1 MQKRTLFGLVVV
13 VLAVLVIVR
22 LRSDVP
28 PPSHRGRSASPAGA
42 THGGSPASTAPGSGS
57 AGAPARPGEAQPL
70 VRRLTGDERRRLGEQ
85 IAASRQRARA
95 AAAGAAN
102 DDLIPVNDDQIPVE
116 NVGKPLKDGL
126 TAAIPLLAACY
137 EQQPGGNALREAAA
151 QMTMTSD
158 PELGT
163 VVDTEGITD
172 AAGKPL
178 AARLDDCL
186 RDTIDSLALPP
197 LGATGGRVKLTY
209 TFRFD

>member
-1 MQKRTLFGLVVV
+1 MQKRTLFGLIVV
-13 VLAVLVIVR
+13 VLAVLTIVR
-22 LRSDVP
+22 LLSDVP
-28 PPSHRGRSASPAGA
+28 PPSHRAGPPAA
-42 THGGSPASTAPGSGS
+42 APHGGSPASSAPGSGS
-57 AGAPARPGEAQPL
+57 ARVSAQPGEAPPL

-95 AAAGAAN
+95 AAAGSTSGSD
-102 DDLIPVNDDQIPVE
+102 DDLIPVE
-116 NVGKPLKDGL
+116 HVGKPLKDGL

-137 EQQPGGNALREAAA
+137 EQQPGGTALREAAA

-163 VVDTEGITD
+163 VIDTDGITD

-186 RDTIDSLALPP
+186 RDTIDSRALPP
-197 LGATGGRVKLTY
+197 LGAAGGRVKLKY
-209 TFRFD
+209 TFKFD

>member
-1 MQKRTLFGLVVV
+1 MQKRTLFGLIVV
-13 VLAVLVIVR
+13 VLAVLTIVR
-22 LRSDVP
+22 LLSDVP
-28 PPSHRGRSASPAGA
+28 PPSHRAGPPAA
-42 THGGSPASTAPGSGS
+42 APRGGSPASPAPGSGS
-57 AGAPARPGEAQPL
+57 ARAPAQPGEAPPL

-95 AAAGAAN
+95 AAAGATTGSAG
-102 DDLIPVNDDQIPVE
+102 DDDFLPVE

-137 EQQPGGNALREAAA
+137 EQQPGGTALREAAA

-163 VVDTEGITD
+163 VIDTDGITD
-172 AAGKPL
+172 AGGKPL
-178 AARLDDCL
+178 PARLDDCL

-197 LGATGGRVKLTY
+197 LGATGGRVKVKY
-209 TFRFD
+209 TFKFD